1 MLHPPA
7 QQPQIEPDKH
17 ADRYGQ
23 RENVRCFYNGEGP
36 DGLSN
41 SSADVAVLH
50 PLDDGGNLLH
60 EKTSVSKKVAGTWH
74 DTQVF
79 ACLSMPPKITE
90 ILKLHDSCI
99 SNPEIPK
106 PQIGRAIAR

>member
-60 EKTSVSKKVAGTWH
+60 EKTSVSKKNRRNLARYTGFRGSVNA
-74 DTQVF
+74 
-79 ACLSMPPKITE
+79 PKDYGNLE
-90 ILKLHDSCI
+90 
-99 SNPEIPK
+99 
-106 PQIGRAIAR
+106 IARFLHLKSRNS

>member
-1 MLHPPA
+1 MLHSPA
-7 QQPQIEPDKH
+7 QQAQIEPDQH
-17 ADRYGQ
+17 TDRYGERQ
-23 RENVRCFYNGEGP
+23 NVRCFDERKCP
-36 DGLSN
+36 DGFSN

-60 EKTSVSKKVAGTWH
+60 EKTSVSKKIAGTWH

-79 ACLSMPPKITE
+79 AGLSMPPKITE

-106 PQIGRAIAR
+106 PQI